1 MKNDNIGTSLATEVM
16 LNDEDY
22 EIIEARHI
30 AVGSQS
36 DLKGESTD
44 EHMESKA
51 LDNLKELDNF
61 DTIQVSPTSIK
72 QL

>member
-30 AVGSQS
+30 AVGS
-36 DLKGESTD
+36 
-44 EHMESKA
+44 
-51 LDNLKELDNF
+51 
-61 DTIQVSPTSIK
+61 
-72 QL
+72 